1 MFVLLRIGN
10 QGESGVDM
18 EEPKKI
24 LDKALSEGHITQEQY
39 NIHQA
44 LALELCTAIEAGD
57 EEKVRCI
64 HQRMKDILSAAGA
77 CAN

>member
-1 MFVLLRIGN
+1 
-10 QGESGVDM
+10 M

-44 LALELCTAIEAGD
+44 LALELCTAVEAGD

-64 HQRMKDILSAAGA
+64 HQRMKDILSAVDVRT
-77 CAN
+77 N